1 MDLYVAI
8 SIDESSYAGDLS
20 KLDLPAL
27 LAKALTEKLAGE
39 IDIPSAGVLKVQAV
53 TAVYNNWPP
62 KPGSQQSQIPQGGFQ
77 TSVRS

>member
-8 SIDESSYAGDLS
+8 SIDESSNPGDLT

-39 IDIPSAGVLKVQAV
+39 INVPRAGLLKVQAV
-53 TAVYNNWPP
+53 TAIYNNWPP
-62 KPGSQQSQIPQGGFQ
+62 KPGSQQGFQ
-77 TSVRS
+77 TAVRS

>member
-8 SIDESSYAGDLS
+8 GIDEGSYAGDLM

-27 LAKALTEKLAGE
+27 LAKALAEKLAGE
-39 IDIPSAGVLKVQAV
+39 IEVPAAGLLKVEAV

-62 KPGSQQSQIPQGGFQ
+62 KL
-77 TSVRS
+77 